1 MQQRDPA
8 LLVQLK
14 KKKVDLQDRQ
24 RRDFQAVLQI
34 LPYYGSTKEKKKTK
48 VLLPRLQKNAVKL
61 KLVNKQIKQFNN
73 NINTTEQGNNK
84 EEEEYIEVKDRCAI
98 ADLST
103 VDMKHELRMI
113 DDDTLKAIDMN
124 QPASHSVWVQHVE
137 LARKLEAD
145 DAKHDGACCGP
156 LLKWPLEV
164 SRETD
169 ISKEDTAEKAPMP
182 DASSS
187 SDEDSASSS
196 GKSWNECSCFTHID
210 CSFPTFLTHPTTHIG

>member
-24 RRDFQAVLQI
+24 RRDFQAVLKI
-34 LPYYGSTKEKKKTK
+34 LPYYGSKKEKQKTK

-103 VDMKHELRMI
+103 VDMKQELCMI

-124 QPASHSVWVQHVE
+124 QPASHSVWVQRVE
-137 LARKLEAD
+137 LARKLEAE

-196 GKSWNECSCFTHID
+196 GKS
-210 CSFPTFLTHPTTHIG
+210 